1 MAELQFAINLAK
13 EAGKIIKDNFI
24 LGMAKEW
31 KEDNTPVTITDHKI
45 NKLVI
50 DEVKK
55 YWPAHSIL
63 AEEESQLDGDG
74 EFVWVCDPI
83 DGTIPFSHGVPTCV
97 FSLALVKNGE
107 PILGVVYDPFMDR
120 LYFAEKGKG
129 AYLNEK
135 KIFVS
140 KSAII
145 RNSVLGIP
153 NWRDATYNLYELVKD
168 LGINHRGLI
177 INLASIIYMSVMVA
191 NGEFIAAVFPGDKA
205 HDAAAVKIIVEEAGG
220 KVTDIFG
227 NEQRYDQD
235 TNGFLASNGIVHD
248 ELLEII
254 KNTVKK

>member
-13 EAGKIIKDNFI
+13 EAGKIIKDNFV
-24 LGMAKEW
+24 LGMEKEW

-45 NKLVI
+45 NQLVI

-55 YWPAHSIL
+55 YWPSYSIL
-63 AEEESQLDGDG
+63 AEEKSQLDGDG
-74 EFVWVCDPI
+74 EFVWVCDPV
-83 DGTIPFSHGVPTCV
+83 DGTIPFSHGIPTCV

-107 PILGVVYDPFMDR
+107 PILGVVFDPFMDR
-120 LYFAEKGKG
+120 MYFAEKGKG
-129 AYLNEK
+129 AYLNDK
-135 KIFVS
+135 RIYVS
-140 KSAII
+140 KNAII

-191 NGEFIAAVFPGDKA
+191 SGEFIAAVFPGDKA

-227 NEQRYDQD
+227 NGQRYDQD
-235 TNGFLASNGIVHD
+235 TNGFLATNGIVHN